1 LLRSARVVLS
11 GDVVHASAY
20 LEHRL
25 AIQDEG
31 SQLVG
36 ALVGKGSRILDC
48 CAAPGN
54 KTVALAEANARA
66 TIVAVELHSHRAEQ
80 LRRRMAAHTEVQ
92 VLTADATALAY
103 GRVFDRI
110 LADVPCSGTG
120 TLAHNPEIKW
130 KLRPDDLTDLHG
142 RQKAILAAAL
152 RHLVS
157 GGVIVYSTCSLE
169 AEENATVVE
178 EVLHDHPQA
187 RLLDCRARLHE
198 LKAEGEL
205 MWPDVESLMSGPYLR
220 TLPGTHPCDGFFAAM
235 ITT

>member
-1 LLRSARVVLS
+1 VE
-11 GDVVHASAY
+11 GDVSHTPAY

-25 AIQDEG
+25 AIQIQDEG

-54 KTVALAEANARA
+54 KTAALAEANPGAA
-66 TIVAVELHSHRAEQ
+66 IVAVELHPRRAEL
-80 LRRRMAAHTEVQ
+80 LRKRMAALAAVQ
-92 VLTADATALAY
+92 VITADVTELPY
-103 GRVFDRI
+103 GRDFDRI

-120 TLAHNPEIKW
+120 TLARHPEIKW
-130 KLRPDDLTDLHG
+130 KLRPDDLTDLQA

-152 RHLVS
+152 RHLAA
-157 GGVIVYSTCSLE
+157 GGVIVYATCSLE
-169 AEENATVVE
+169 AEENAAVVE
-178 EVLHDHPQA
+178 AVLREHPAA
-187 RLLDCRARLHE
+187 RLLDCRARLQE

-205 MWPDVESLMSGPYLR
+205 TWPDVESLCSGPYLR

-235 ITT
+235 ITA